1 MDSSNQTHEGK
12 SNMMRFTRHYGYVLF
27 LVGLL
32 SMMMMAQLRAA
43 GLEIEVTEQA
53 DGVVATS
60 GMAVAVH
67 YQGRLED
74 GTVFDDSHKRGEP
87 ISFILGQGQ
96 VIKGWEQG
104 IEGMAVGEKR
114 TLTIPPELGYGEAG
128 AGDVIPPNATLIFDV
143 ELVDASL
150 PPTLA
155 NLTNEEFVKSQQE
168 GAIIIDIRRED
179 EWAQTGI
186 IEGAE
191 LVTGFQQSGAIH
203 PEFLDKFRA
212 LVTDKNTK
220 FVLYCRTGNRTNML
234 GNALVQQLGYKAAA
248 HLEAGIVGWSE
259 ANKETVSY
267 Q

>member
-1 MDSSNQTHEGK
+1 MLAAIKANTRK
-12 SNMMRFTRHYGYVLF
+12 CNIMRVLRKYAYVFMWLCTF
-27 LVGLL
+27 NI
-32 SMMMMAQLRAA
+32 MMMAQLRAT
-43 GLEIEVTEQA
+43 GLEIEVTKQA
-53 DGVVATS
+53 DGVIAAS

-87 ISFILGQGQ
+87 ITFILGQGQ

-114 TLTIPPELGYGEAG
+114 TLTIPPELGYGAAG
-128 AGDVIPPNATLIFDV
+128 AGDMIPPNATLIFDV
-143 ELVDASL
+143 ELVEASL

-155 NLTNEEFVKSQQE
+155 NLTNDELLAAQKE

-179 EWAQTGI
+179 EWAQTGV

-203 PEFLDKFRA
+203 PEFLEKFRA
-212 LVTDKNTK
+212 LVSDKDTQ
-220 FVLYCRTGNRTNML
+220 FVLYCRSGNRTNML

-248 HLEAGIVGWSE
+248 HLEEGIIGWSD

>member
-1 MDSSNQTHEGK
+1 MRNKNPAHKGK
-12 SNMMRFTRHYGYVLF
+12 SDMMQLHRQYGYLLL

-43 GLEIEVTEQA
+43 GLEIKVTEQA
-53 DGVVATS
+53 EGVIAAS

-74 GTVFDDSHKRGEP
+74 GTVFDDSYKRGEP
-87 ISFILGQGQ
+87 ITFILGQGQ

-143 ELVDASL
+143 ELVEASL

-155 NLTNEEFVKSQQE
+155 NLTNDELLAAQKA

-191 LVTGFQQSGAIH
+191 LVTGFQSSGAIH

-212 LVTDKNTK
+212 LVTDKDTQ

-248 HLEAGIVGWSE
+248 HLEAEIVGWSE
-259 ANKETVSY
+259 ANKETIAY